1 MATDATNVQ
10 LIASPV
16 QERVEEKTKESVR
29 RAQGTSRRAQGT
41 PRKKALSLDRR

>member
-16 QERVEEKTKESVR
+16 QERVEGEPRESAR